1 MIRPLQTALHRVDVR
16 RFSRNAQC
24 FFAFNVLYSSGMALF
39 SLLYN
44 LYLLRLGYRED
55 FIGQLA
61 GMMPLASGLFAIPIG
76 MGSDR
81 WGRKPFLAA
90 ASLILAVSPVGLCLE
105 TRATPLLIV
114 GFLSGISPAMV
125 YVNHVPFLSEN
136 GRPEDRATLI
146 SLAFSTYIVTAMVMS
161 LVGGILPRL
170 IADGMGVG
178 MDRPEPFRYALM
190 AGAGVTALSF
200 FPALRIREER
210 TWRTP
215 SVPPDAVP
223 IPAGVVPWGV
233 LLIFAATSTL
243 RGLGMGLSFPFFNVF
258 FEEKHRATTQ
268 QIGLIFF
275 CTRLVSMPSA
285 VLSPGL
291 TRRFGPVPT
300 LFSLRFAS
308 GLLLAALGLA
318 GHLWLAFVVFL
329 VFSMSEAMATPQE
342 MTFAPESV
350 PRAYWGRGQ
359 SLRVTGF
366 QLSLAVG
373 SVAAGRIIL
382 NSGYAVAFGMGAV
395 AVFGSAVL
403 LLTKFGWRYR
413 E

>member
-1 MIRPLQTALHRVDVR
+1 MRPLRAALHRVDVR
-16 RFSRNAQC
+16 RFSRNAQR

-81 WGRKPFLAA
+81 WGRKPFLSA
-90 ASLILAVSPVGLCLE
+90 ASLILAVSQVGLCLA
-105 TRATPLLIV
+105 TRSTPLLIL
-114 GFLSGISPAMV
+114 GLLSGISPAMV

-136 GRPEDRATLI
+136 SRQEDRGVLI

-161 LVGGILPRL
+161 LVGGNLPLL
-170 IADGMGVG
+170 IAGGLGMGV
-178 MDRPEPFRYALM
+178 DRPEPFRYALLL
-190 AGAGVTALSF
+190 GAGITALSF
-200 FPALRIREER
+200 FPALRIREDR
-210 TWRTP
+210 SLRAT
-215 SVPPDAVP
+215 A
-223 IPAGVVPWGV
+223 PAQGPAASGVIPWGV
-233 LLIFAATSTL
+233 LLIFAATSAM

-258 FEEKHRATTQ
+258 FEEKLRATTQ

-308 GLLLAALGLA
+308 GLLLAALGVT
-318 GHLWLAFVVFL
+318 GHLWLAFAVFL
-329 VFSMSEAMATPQE
+329 IYSMSEAMATPQE
-342 MTFAPESV
+342 MTFATESV

-359 SLRVTGF
+359 SLRVMGS
-366 QLSLAVG
+366 QLCSAVG
-373 SVAAGRIIL
+373 SIAAGRIIL
-382 NSGYAVAFGMGAV
+382 KSGYAVSFGMAAV
-395 AVFGSAVL
+395 AVFGSAIL

-413 E
+413 EE